1 MMKNLICMAVA
12 CAASV
17 AAADP
22 NDPHVALV
30 SVEQDASRVVKIEYT
45 LDEPAIVTFDVTTN
59 GVSIG
64 VENLKMATGDLWRVV
79 EATAGDEKRTITWP
93 AYKEWPGYKF
103 GNGEVSVAVTAWATN
118 SPPAYMVIKL
128 VGEDKGAR
136 TFYTVPEQLPG
147 AGGVTNDMYKTDYLV
162 MRRIPAAGKTFRMG
176 SPASES
182 ARRENEILHYVSLTN
197 DFYMGVFELTAGQFR
212 NITTNFPSVFDASV
226 FSSLKI
232 SVDDPTLSETPT
244 RPVSSLIYSYFRGTG
259 KLWPGDGHVLDQSAP
274 LALFRAALDLP
285 TLDLPTEA
293 EWEFACRAGTIS
305 GRYDGS
311 EYDAAHGD
319 SILTLGWVYDSYYE
333 KARDVGLLKPNAY
346 GLYDMYGNV
355 GEWCLDRY
363 AGDSQY
369 ATAGSIVMAP
379 VGPAV
384 SSDGDTRV
392 VRGAYVNYKSGLS
405 FARSAFRYSVKFG
418 YDANADWPAGNP
430 KYGYRLVCTF

>member
-1 MMKNLICMAVA
+1 MKNLLCLSAVCTA
-12 CAASV
+12 LLAS
-17 AAADP
+17 ADP
-22 NDPHVALV
+22 NDPQIELV
-30 SVEQDASRVVKIEYT
+30 SVEQDANRVVKVEYT
-45 LDEPAIVTFDVTTN
+45 LDEPAIVTFDVKTN

-64 VENLKMATGDLWRVV
+64 VENLKMASGDLWRVV
-79 EATAGDEKRTITWP
+79 AATGEGETRTISWP
-93 AYKEWPGYKF
+93 AYESWPDHKF
-103 GNGEVSVAVTAWATN
+103 GNGEVSVTVTAWATN
-118 SPPAYMVIKL
+118 SPPDYMVIKL

-147 AGGVTNDMYKTDYLV
+147 VGGVTNDMYKTDYLV

-212 NITTNFPSVFDASV
+212 NITTNFPSVFDANV

-363 AGDSQY
+363 AGDSPY

>member
-1 MMKNLICMAVA
+1 
-12 CAASV
+12 
-17 AAADP
+17 
-22 NDPHVALV
+22 
-30 SVEQDASRVVKIEYT
+30 
-45 LDEPAIVTFDVTTN
+45 
-59 GVSIG
+59 
-64 VENLKMATGDLWRVV
+64 
-79 EATAGDEKRTITWP
+79 
-93 AYKEWPGYKF
+93 
-103 GNGEVSVAVTAWATN
+103 
-118 SPPAYMVIKL
+118 MVIKL

-136 TFYTVPEQLPG
+136 TFYTAPEQLPG

-212 NITTNFPSVFDASV
+212 NITTNFPSVFDAGV

-259 KLWPGDGHVLDQSAP
+259 KLWPGDGHVLVQSAP

-369 ATAGSIVMAP
+369 ATAGSIVMACRP
-379 VGPAV
+379 G
-384 SSDGDTRV
+384 RL
-392 VRGAYVNYKSGLS
+392 VR
-405 FARSAFRYSVKFG
+405 RRYSCRSRRVCELQERIVFCPFG
-418 YDANADWPAGNP
+418 
-430 KYGYRLVCTF
+430 V

>member
-1 MMKNLICMAVA
+1 MKRQLMALVAA
-12 CAASV
+12 CAAG
-17 AAADP
+17 ATFADP
-22 NDPHVALV
+22 NDPQVTLV
-30 SVEQDASRVVKIEYT
+30 SAGQDESRVLKVSYT
-45 LDEPAIVTFDVTTN
+45 LDEPAIVTFDVKTN

-64 VENLKMATGDLWRVV
+64 AANLKLASGDVHRVV
-79 EATAGDEKRTITWP
+79 EAGARTLFWP
-93 AYKEWPGYKF
+93 AYEAWPEHTSKRD
-103 GNGEVSVAVTAWATN
+103 GEFSVTVTAWATN
-118 SPPAYMVIKL
+118 SPPDYMVIKL
-128 VGEDKGAR
+128 VGEDKGSR
-136 TFYTVPEQLPG
+136 TFYTAPEQLPG